1 MFKTRRIRFVL
12 ASVLAICLCSSF
24 AARAHAQEIDP
35 NDVIRVNTD
44 LVVLDAQVVDKKT
57 GKVFG
62 GLQKQDFEIYEE
74 NIKQPLAYFSQDQL
88 PLSVLL
94 LLDISRSLRPIIQ
107 QVGEGATNALR
118 HLKPEDEVAVM
129 AFADYAKLIQPFTR
143 DRYVVAQKITEASQ
157 TSLGDGTYM
166 NEALYHAAQ
175 EMNKASNPANRRAI
189 IVVTDNIA
197 PAGGEY
203 SVGRVT
209 SDLLESGTVVY
220 GLIVRAA
227 IGKFFN
233 IMSFGTIHGV
243 NSYCEETG
251 GEVLGANRKEVDER
265 LGVMFTRLRTRYTLG
280 YRPPET
286 NEEGAFRRVKIQLT
300 PAILKANKNQKLI
313 VRSRHGYYFRKKP
326 RSRSA

>member
-1 MFKTRRIRFVL
+1 MFRTRHIRFLLSNILVL
-12 ASVLAICLCSSF
+12 WLCGSCVL
-24 AARAHAQEIDP
+24 RAHAQDVDP
-35 NDVIRVNTD
+35 NDIIRVNTD
-44 LVVLDAQVVDKKT
+44 LVVLDAQVIDKKT
-57 GKVFG
+57 GKAFG

-74 NIKQPLAYFSQDQL
+74 NVKQQIAYFSQDQL

-94 LLDISRSLRPIIQ
+94 LLDISRSLRPIIA

-129 AFADYAKLIQPFTR
+129 AFADYSRVLQPFTK
-143 DRYVVAQKITEASQ
+143 DRSLVAQKITEASQ
-157 TSLGDGTYM
+157 TSLGDGTFM
-166 NEALYHAAQ
+166 NKALYNAAQ
-175 EMNKASNPANRRAI
+175 QINKASNPVNRRAI
-189 IVVTDNIA
+189 IVITDNIA
-197 PAGGEY
+197 PASGEY
-203 SVGRVT
+203 GVRRVT

-251 GEVLGANRKEVDER
+251 GEILSADRKEVDSR
-265 LGVMFTRLRTRYTLG
+265 LGEMFTRLRTRYTLG

-286 NEEGAFRRVKIQLT
+286 NEVEASRRVKIQLT
-300 PAILKANKNQKLI
+300 PSVLKANKNQKLI
-313 VRSRHGYYFRKKP
+313 VRARYGYYFRKKP
-326 RSRSA
+326 RGIPG